1 MQLSECQRNPAY
13 IQLAP
18 TRGSQAALMSGS
30 DSNTPTYH
38 NIDHDAQQDPN
49 REPTYEVILSDT
61 AGTSRAVRGAQILN
75 ISCDENPAYNHLGAH
90 VGESFRADP

>member
-1 MQLSECQRNPAY
+1 
-13 IQLAP
+13 
-18 TRGSQAALMSGS
+18 MSGS

-49 REPTYEVILSDT
+49 GEPTYEVILSDT

-90 VGESFRADP
+90 VGESFQADPASSIMASDYSHQNPAYGIHPNPN